1 MKKIVLLL
9 FVIILISCVG
19 EDIFD
24 DFVEQRIVVSNP
36 ISDLKVG
43 DTYQFEF
50 SYFNNVG
57 KKEDVSVNWMSSNAS
72 VITIDNQGLATANAD
87 GTADISVSLAQNEA
101 VNYEL
106 SVNAGSET
114 IVMENPTEIAGVIK
128 STSSY
133 ELKGSF
139 SLVSIEGNLELQLGS
154 NFKATTALPGL
165 YAYLSNNPASVTNAF
180 EIGEVK
186 VFSGANTMNI
196 GTSIGIMDYNYL
208 LYFCKPYNVKVGDG
222 KISN

>member
-1 MKKIVLLL
+1 MKKIVLLFFL
-9 FVIILISCVG
+9 ILLISCVG

-24 DFVEQRIVVSNP
+24 DFVEDRIVVSNP

-57 KKEDVSVNWMSSNAS
+57 KKEDVGVNWQSSNSSAIS
-72 VITIDNQGLATANAD
+72 IDNQGLATAIDEGVA
-87 GTADISVSLAQNEA
+87 TITISLAQNEA
-101 VNYEL
+101 VKYDF
-106 SVNAGSET
+106 SVNSGAET
-114 IVMENPTEIAGVIK
+114 VVMENPTEIAGVIK

-139 SLVSIEGNLELQLGS
+139 SLVDTGDNLELQLGS
-154 NFKATTALPGL
+154 DFKATTALPGL
-165 YAYLSNNPASVTNAF
+165 YVYLSNNPTSITNAF

-186 VFSGANTMNI
+186 VFSGAHTMTI
-196 GTSIGIMDYNYL
+196 GSSVGIMDYNYL